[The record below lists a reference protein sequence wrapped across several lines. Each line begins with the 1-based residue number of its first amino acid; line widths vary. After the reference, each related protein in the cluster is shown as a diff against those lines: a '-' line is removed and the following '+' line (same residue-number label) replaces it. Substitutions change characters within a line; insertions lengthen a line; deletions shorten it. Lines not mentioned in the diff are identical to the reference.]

1 MKQPLKLPPA
11 FTQTH
16 AHSHASSVPE
26 DAEVCCIRLPWVMV
40 NNSSSRCLFPLALL
54 LFLWLSFLFFLFFFY
69 HFAKNKDSFA
79 QYFNTTLCTS
89 YMISA
94 EHNLIS
100 TLMNALIYTLT
111 ITSPRAGLWRNGSE
125 DPVRKMYHFDWV
137 MLFFSPQ
144 IPRMLS
150 FSLSCS
156 NTQTGSCYILTQLSC
171 FCFFIFI
178 FFYYSFLRSQ
188 NRPISCVHTQRNTH
202 TVTPDL
208 NVLELLLFN

>member
-1 MKQPLKLPPA
+1 M
-11 FTQTH
+11 
-16 AHSHASSVPE
+16 PE

-54 LFLWLSFLFFLFFFY
+54 LFLWLSFLFFSFFFY

-89 YMISA
+89 YIYISA

-137 MLFFSPQ
+137 MLFFLPKF
-144 IPRMLS
+144 PE
-150 FSLSCS
+150 CS
-156 NTQTGSCYILTQLSC
+156 VFLFLAPTHRQAHV
-171 FCFFIFI
+171 IFWLNYHVSAFLFL